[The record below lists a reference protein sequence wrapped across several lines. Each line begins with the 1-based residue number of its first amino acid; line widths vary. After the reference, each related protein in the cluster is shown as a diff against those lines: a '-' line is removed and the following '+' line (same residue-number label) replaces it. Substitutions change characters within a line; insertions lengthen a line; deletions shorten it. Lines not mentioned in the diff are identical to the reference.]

1 LCSIFGCFWFTFT
14 DTGEFFQKKK
24 IAAWIVGW
32 ISILMIR
39 TKTKKKW
46 TQRLRKNIILLE
58 DEWQLKKEQKN
69 KRRKTQKNRNRDTKW
84 YLMMTK
90 GMMMKENCVSS
101 WRLVEQKIHN
111 WYFFLFK
118 RNVIWTIILKRIF
131 YLLSLLL

>member
-1 LCSIFGCFWFTFT
+1 LQPELLVDNKSKWL
-14 DTGEFFQKKK
+14 EQK
-24 IAAWIVGW
+24 
-32 ISILMIR
+32 L
-39 TKTKKKW
+39 KKW
-46 TQRLRKNIILLE
+46 TQRLRKNKILLE

-111 WYFFLFK
+111 
-118 RNVIWTIILKRIF
+118 
-131 YLLSLLL
+131 